1 MTIMEKNEIQYRL
14 KMVKTLEDFT
24 KLLNDVKRDEFKT
37 HKYKIT
43 EGQLLHFCNPKTVL
57 NRFKTFYY
65 QFSINL

>member
-1 MTIMEKNEIQYRL
+1 
-14 KMVKTLEDFT
+14 MVKTLEDFT